1 MWGYP
6 TPRSVLMLRNPN
18 CASAVQSKKVLRAEQ
33 TFLIAPHCEGTKK
46 RRFHP
51 RQEIWTAKPI
61 CLIRS
66 QGDVHWHSPCTPS
79 PSVCVGFWV
88 VDGVRVFCLGRRFFA
103 SPLAPTGAAAPPDHL
118 RASLVLRVH
127 QLASVARQLRLVLLL
142 VLSSP
147 TFPTRW
153 QFSSF

>member
-1 MWGYP
+1 MYLLRLGILTILLFMWGYP
-6 TPRSVLMLRNPN
+6 TPRSELMLRNPN

-66 QGDVHWHSPCTPS
+66 RGDVHWHSPCTPS

-88 VDGVRVFCLGRRFFA
+88 VGWVRAFCLGLGSLA
-103 SPLAPTGAAAPPDHL
+103 SLLAPSFTAL
-118 RASLVLRVH
+118 CASLGRRSRPMPRPY
-127 QLASVARQLRLVLLL
+127 QSM
-142 VLSSP
+142 
-147 TFPTRW
+147 
-153 QFSSF
+153 